1 MKNEHAHT
9 LTEAHS
15 LSVNVANH
23 PHILVLPGREL
34 PEDKQQLLSHHLTL
48 FFYIHY
54 PLLLFLL
61 ITLTSPSPPF
71 PMLPLPLSAIVTT
84 PPLPQ
89 FSISTTLSTSS
100 QCCIDFSQGLRCHIS
115 ISLNSHTHSIFS
127 LSSLPPCYIAGLLSR
142 ARSSSLI
149 SLFLLY
155 NQSPPKLNLHFF
167 IYPHSLFKNHLT
179 LLSHLASPHLCFC

>member
-61 ITLTSPSPPF
+61 ITVTSPSPPF

-89 FSISTTLSTSS
+89 FSISPLY
-100 QCCIDFSQGLRCHIS
+100 
-115 ISLNSHTHSIFS
+115 
-127 LSSLPPCYIAGLLSR
+127 LPPVNAVLIFHEASAVISPYLLIPTLTPSFSFFLASLLHCRIVVSR
-142 ARSSSLI
+142 
-149 SLFLLY
+149 SLFLFNLTFLILQSISSKIESPFLY
-155 NQSPPKLNLHFF
+155 LSPFTF
-167 IYPHSLFKNHLT
+167 
-179 LLSHLASPHLCFC
+179 